1 MKKLILILALIINLS
16 AFSQDDKT
24 VTLVVSGQGKTQ
36 DEAKQNALRSAIE
49 QAFGTFI
56 SSKTEILN
64 DSLVKDEIVSIANGN
79 IQEFDIISEVQI
91 PDGGY
96 ATTLKATVSVT
107 KLTSF
112 VESKGV
118 EVEFKGSL
126 FGANLRQQKL
136 NEEAEYKAILN
147 LCETSNEILSNSL
160 DYSIEASDPIKA
172 ERRKNSDLNQDEYQV
187 TYTIKLSPNKNFDE
201 FIKYFY
207 SNIKSIS
214 MAVPEIE
221 DYKKLNKETYFLK
234 INNSERYFFR
244 NSKTSIAL
252 QNLFFKSNKFLQKYK
267 ILTNIDSVS
276 FNYKSKIIYVN
287 DNSGFPQFNFPPE
300 PIFNA
305 CRTDRGLGMETIEF
319 LERGYNN
326 SMISSW
332 KVYSSYIIY
341 LENFKILFDS
351 DNYFKESA
359 SFFIE
364 NGNPDYHSRPKYPIN
379 QFPGIITKI
388 IGYMNFE
395 KISYF
400 IKYSTIYSEEQISK
414 LSNISVK
421 PIK

>member
-1 MKKLILILALIINLS
+1 
-16 AFSQDDKT
+16 
-24 VTLVVSGQGKTQ
+24 
-36 DEAKQNALRSAIE
+36 
-49 QAFGTFI
+49 
-56 SSKTEILN
+56 
-64 DSLVKDEIVSIANGN
+64 
-79 IQEFDIISEVQI
+79 
-91 PDGGY
+91 
-96 ATTLKATVSVT
+96 
-107 KLTSF
+107 
-112 VESKGV
+112 
-118 EVEFKGSL
+118 
-126 FGANLRQQKL
+126 
-136 NEEAEYKAILN
+136 
-147 LCETSNEILSNSL
+147 
-160 DYSIEASDPIKA
+160 
-172 ERRKNSDLNQDEYQV
+172 
-187 TYTIKLSPNKNFDE
+187 
-201 FIKYFY
+201 
-207 SNIKSIS
+207 
-214 MAVPEIE
+214 
-221 DYKKLNKETYFLK
+221 
-234 INNSERYFFR
+234 
-244 NSKTSIAL
+244 
-252 QNLFFKSNKFLQKYK
+252 
-267 ILTNIDSVS
+267 
-276 FNYKSKIIYVN
+276 VN
-287 DNSGFPQFNFPPE
+287 DNSGFHQFNFPPE